1 MSPADLRSA
10 RLRLGLSTDEAARV
24 LGQSNRSTITRWE
37 NGERAIPEAVA
48 ILLAI
53 ADAVP
58 GAREWL
64 MERAPDDIG
73 SVHRVARQRP

>member
-10 RLRLGLSTDEAARV
+10 RARLGLSTDEAARV

-48 ILLAI
+48 LLLGL

-58 GAREWL
+58 GVREWL
-64 MERAPDDIG
+64 MKRGRACG
-73 SVHRVARQRP
+73 